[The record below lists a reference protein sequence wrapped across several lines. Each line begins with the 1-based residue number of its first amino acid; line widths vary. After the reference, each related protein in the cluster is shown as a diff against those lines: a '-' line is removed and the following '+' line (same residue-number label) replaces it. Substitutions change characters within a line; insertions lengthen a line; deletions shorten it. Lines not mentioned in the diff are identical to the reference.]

1 MKRVQ
6 DLPPHNRPREKLQE
20 RGAAALTEA
29 ELVAA
34 ILGSGGSGRDVMSL
48 AKAVAQTLA
57 DRGGKPSF
65 DDLARLPGIGIAK
78 AAQILAALELAR
90 RYGPAAGEIKIKGP
104 EDAFSLFWDIAVKP
118 QEHFA
123 VISLNGANAVIAKRN
138 VTVGLLDRS
147 QVHPR
152 EVFAEVIAERAAA
165 VIFGHNH
172 PSGELTP
179 SEADLQ
185 IHRQLC
191 QAAEILGIRVL
202 DHLVVSRKGFL
213 SFQSQG
219 LL

>member
-1 MKRVQ
+1 MA
-6 DLPPHNRPREKLQE
+6 L
-20 RGAAALTEA
+20 AAAVSSTLEKRNGKATLA
-29 ELVAA
+29 ELAA
-34 ILGSGGSGRDVMSL
+34 I
-48 AKAVAQTLA
+48 
-57 DRGGKPSF
+57 
-65 DDLARLPGIGIAK
+65 PGIGSAK
-78 AAQILAALELAR
+78 AAQIIAALELAR
-90 RYGPAAGEIKIKGP
+90 RYGLPSGEIKIKNP
-104 EDAFSLFWDIAVKP
+104 EDAARLFADIATKP

-172 PSGELTP
+172 PSGELAP
-179 SEADLQ
+179 SEADIQ

-191 QAAEILGIRVL
+191 QAADILGIRVL
-202 DHLVVSRKGFL
+202 DHLVVSRKGFI